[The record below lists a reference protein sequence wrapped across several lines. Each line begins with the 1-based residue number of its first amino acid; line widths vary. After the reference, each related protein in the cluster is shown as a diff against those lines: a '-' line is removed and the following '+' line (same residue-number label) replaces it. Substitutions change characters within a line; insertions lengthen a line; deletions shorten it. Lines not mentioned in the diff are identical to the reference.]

1 MLILESAF
9 TIVLPVVLG
18 GTALALLPWSDR
30 DIARV
35 DAAAHQL
42 GRDVLEQASRLTR
55 VERLVR
61 ARARELIRS

>member
-18 GTALALLPWSDR
+18 GTALALLPWSDN

-42 GRDVLEQASRLTR
+42 GRDLLEYASRLTS

-61 ARARELIRS
+61 AWVRS

>member
-30 DIARV
+30 DI
-35 DAAAHQL
+35 
-42 GRDVLEQASRLTR
+42 TR
-55 VERLVR
+55 VERVVR
-61 ARARELIRS
+61 ARARALIRS

>member
-35 DAAAHQL
+35 DAAAHKL
-42 GRDVLEQASRLTR
+42 GRDVLEQAGRLTH
-55 VERLVR
+55 VERGVR
-61 ARARELIRS
+61 ARARS

>member
-1 MLILESAF
+1 MLVLESAF

-18 GTALALLPWSDR
+18 GTALAILPWSDG

-35 DAAAHQL
+35 DAAAHHA
-42 GRDVLEQASRLTR
+42 GRSLVINLARLTR

-61 ARARELIRS
+61 DSVRG

>member
-35 DAAAHQL
+35 DAAAHHFGRQL
-42 GRDVLEQASRLTR
+42 VEQASRLTR

-61 ARARELIRS
+61 ARARLLIRN

>member
-35 DAAAHQL
+35 DAAAHKL
-42 GRDVLEQASRLTR
+42 GRDTLDQARRLTR
-55 VERLVR
+55 VERVVR
-61 ARARELIRS
+61 ARARALIRS

>member
-35 DAAAHQL
+35 DASAHQL
-42 GRDVLEQASRLTR
+42 GRDLLEQASRLTR

-61 ARARELIRS
+61 AWVRS

>member
-30 DIARV
+30 DIACV
-35 DAAAHQL
+35 DAAAHKL

-61 ARARELIRS
+61 ARARELIRG

>member
-35 DAAAHQL
+35 DAAAQHL
-42 GRDVLEQASRLTR
+42 GRDLLEQARRLTR

-61 ARARELIRS
+61 AWVRS

>member
-9 TIVLPVVLG
+9 TIVLPVVFG

-30 DIARV
+30 DIACV
-35 DAAAHQL
+35 DAAAHKL
-42 GRDVLEQASRLTR
+42 GRDLVEQASRLVR

-61 ARARELIRS
+61 AWVRD

>member
-35 DAAAHQL
+35 DAAANIWGGDL
-42 GRDVLEQASRLTR
+42 LEQARRLTR

-61 ARARELIRS
+61 AWVRS

>member
-30 DIARV
+30 DIGRV

-42 GRDVLEQASRLTR
+42 GRDLLEQASRLTR
-55 VERLVR
+55 VERLFRAWVR
-61 ARARELIRS
+61 S

>member
-18 GTALALLPWSDR
+18 GTALALLPWSDP

-42 GRDVLEQASRLTR
+42 GRDLLGHLGRVTR

-61 ARARELIRS
+61 DWVRG